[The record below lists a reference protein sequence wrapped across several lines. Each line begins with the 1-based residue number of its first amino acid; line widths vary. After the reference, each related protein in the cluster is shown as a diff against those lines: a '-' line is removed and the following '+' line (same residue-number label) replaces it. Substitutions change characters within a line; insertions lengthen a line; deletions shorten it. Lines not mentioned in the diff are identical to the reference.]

1 MKQEQYGL
9 LIDYFYC
16 TGCHTCEVVCKL
28 DHKLSDEQYGV
39 KIAEIGPWEM
49 DDGKWQL
56 YNIPVPTEHCDLC
69 GERTAKGK
77 QPSCVH
83 NCQAA
88 CMEFG
93 TISDLQETMKGR
105 PRMALFIPNQ

>member
-1 MKQEQYGL
+1 MEQYGL
-9 LIDYFYC
+9 LVDYYYC

-28 DHKLSDEQYGV
+28 DHGLSTEQYGI
-39 KIAEIGPWEM
+39 KLAEIGPWQI
-49 DDGKWQL
+49 DDTKWQL
-56 YNIPVPTEHCDLC
+56 YNIPIPTEQCDLC
-69 GERTAKGK
+69 IDRVAKGK

-93 TISDLQETMKGR
+93 PVSELSLKIQGK
-105 PRMALFIPNQ
+105 PRMMLFVPNQ